1 MKKFKQVEKDRKS
14 YHRDPSING
23 VHRSSLLV
31 PQIDGCETE
40 ISFLNHFLIK
50 RNYSRVCCRMT
61 GIDSSGNRIQSTS
74 RDIILPQVYS
84 FKLSRM
90 FERQAVAYSVE
101 FFCADNLFVPFP
113 AVMINHYGEGFVNTV
128 HAYNRVLNDVFE
140 DDAINLHNVAEASI
154 DVEVS
159 AQRDTFVIFQAGQ
172 FACDGTISFELMVN
186 GDRYSAEKQISVPR
200 FCCQQFFLSEI
211 FALNEIKGGVLRVRQ
226 PQQNLFFGRILAGQ
240 KDLKSSAFSA
250 NHSYYDSSKVEE
262 YWGESAA
269 SQRCYPFFP
278 DLENRIRMYPIQS
291 PSRIAMSLVAFDSY
305 GEQIVRLNLGNISS
319 PSSEFLDCNVTAAL
333 EERSVDIDSVSAF
346 EVIAVADEGR
356 VPTRINHQLI
366 YGQKDALCASIN
378 VSLAN
383 PGEFSARGR
392 QKMCWGQMV
401 VRHVK

>member
-1 MKKFKQVEKDRKS
+1 
-14 YHRDPSING
+14 
-23 VHRSSLLV
+23 
-31 PQIDGCETE
+31 
-40 ISFLNHFLIK
+40 
-50 RNYSRVCCRMT
+50 
-61 GIDSSGNRIQSTS
+61 
-74 RDIILPQVYS
+74 
-84 FKLSRM
+84 
-90 FERQAVAYSVE
+90 
-101 FFCADNLFVPFP
+101 
-113 AVMINHYGEGFVNTV
+113 MINHYGEGFVNTV

-401 VRHVK
+401 VSEEIASDLGIVMNTSNETATHIEMSFYDGGGLLNTFKRKLDKGRALRFSTLKDSREMFGGDRTLVGSTVWYTVRVQESDISAFVVSRSIKTGHCTGEHSY